1 MGQNTDTLKRGYE
14 AFGRGDIDALFADW
28 HDDLKWEGGN
38 SDLPAGGDYEGKE
51 AIGGAFG
58 ELGEAWDGLKVVPDE
73 FIEDGDTVVV
83 LGHIEGTGKATG
95 QNVSSPFVH
104 IYRFEDGKVKRLQ
117 ILTDT
122 LTGAR
127 ALGKV

>member
-1 MGQNTDTLKRGYE
+1 MSQNTDTLKEGYE
-14 AFGRGDIDALFADW
+14 AFGRGDIEAVLENWAD
-28 HDDLKWEGGN
+28 DVQWEGGN
-38 SDLPAGGDYEGKE
+38 SDLPAGGDVEGKE
-51 AIGGAFG
+51 AIGGALG
-58 ELGEAWDGLKVVPDE
+58 ELGEAWDDLKVTPDE
-73 FIEDGDTVVV
+73 FIADGDTVVV
-83 LGHIEGTGKATG
+83 LGHTNGTAKETG
-95 QNVSSPFVH
+95 QSVESPFVH

>member
-1 MGQNTDTLKRGYE
+1 MADNVDTLKKGYQD
-14 AFGRGDIDALFADW
+14 FGNGDIAAVFENWAD
-28 HDDLKWEGGN
+28 DMKWEGGN

-51 AIGGAFG
+51 AIGGAIG

-73 FIEDGDTVVV
+73 FIADGDTVVV
-83 LGHIEGTGKATG
+83 LGHIEGTAKETG
-95 QNVSSPFVH
+95 QSVNTPFVH
-104 IYRFEDGKVKRLQ
+104 IYRFGDGKVTRLQ

>member
-1 MGQNTDTLKRGYE
+1 MGQNTDTLKQGYE
-14 AFGRGDIDALFADW
+14 AFGRGDIDGVFEDW
-28 HDDLKWEGGN
+28 HDDIKWEGGN

-51 AIGGAFG
+51 AIAGAFG
-58 ELGEAWDGLKVVPDE
+58 ELGQAWDGLKVTPDE
-73 FIEDGDTVVV
+73 FVEDGDTVVV
-83 LGHIEGTGKATG
+83 LGHTEGTGKETG
-95 QNVSSPFVH
+95 QSVDSPFVH
-104 IYRFEDGKVKRLQ
+104 IYRFEDGKVKRIQ